1 MAADPLRLLHRHSA
15 HGYTDRLDKAMHNE
29 PEAVSAE
36 TQAQLS
42 SEARQKALGEFK
54 QRLAI
59 ERGRIEAS
67 LQNLEAHPDAR
78 RFRQDIGAVRAALD
92 RIRRAL

>member
-1 MAADPLRLLHRHSA
+1 
-15 HGYTDRLDKAMHNE
+15 LDKAMHNE
-29 PEAVSAE
+29 PEAVSIE
-36 TQAQLS
+36 AQQDITA
-42 SEARQKALGEFK
+42 EARQRALGEFK
-54 QRLAI
+54 LRLAT
-59 ERGRIEAS
+59 ERSRIEAS